1 MYYDQ
6 PITKGFRM
14 HRFAHL
20 SGTFETLDADE
31 PYPGVTRRSFSSE
44 RATVTA
50 YRFEPGASFPRHHHA
65 QEQITIVERGEV
77 RFTVGEFVEE
87 LQAGGW
93 CVVPADVEHGLE
105 ATGEG
110 AEILA
115 VIVPR
120 RQQADGYSVVAGS
133 GTAA

>member
-1 MYYDQ
+1 MH
-6 PITKGFRM
+6 GFE
-14 HRFAHL
+14 HL
-20 SGTFETLDADE
+20 SGSFERLDADE
-31 PYPGVTRRSFSSE
+31 PYPGVTRRSFSSQH
-44 RATVTA
+44 ATVTS
-50 YRFEPGASFPRHHHA
+50 YTFEPGASFPRHQHP

-77 RFTVGEFVEE
+77 RFTVGETVHE
-87 LQAGGW
+87 LHPGDW
-93 CVVPADVEHGLE
+93 SVVPADVEHGLE

-120 RQQADGYSVVAGS
+120 REHADAYSVVAGS

>member
-6 PITKGFRM
+6 PITKGKGM
-14 HRFAHL
+14 HGFAHL
-20 SGTFETLDADE
+20 SGSFDTLDADE
-31 PYPGVTRRSFSSE
+31 PYPGVTRRSFNSE

-50 YRFEPGASFPRHHHA
+50 YRFEPGASFPRHRHA
-65 QEQITIVERGEV
+65 QEQITIVERGAV
-77 RFTVGEFVEE
+77 RFTVGESVQE

-93 CVVPADVEHGLE
+93 SVVPADVEHGLE

-120 RQQADGYSVVAGS
+120 RQHADAYSVVAGS

>member
-6 PITKGFRM
+6 PITKGTWM
-14 HRFAHL
+14 HGFAHF
-20 SGTFETLDADE
+20 SGSFETLDADE

-44 RATVTA
+44 RATVTS
-50 YRFEPGASFPRHHHA
+50 YRFEPGASFPRHSHP

-77 RFTVGEFVEE
+77 RFTVGESVEE
-87 LQAGGW
+87 LRAGGW
-93 CVVPADVEHGLE
+93 SVVPADVEHGLE

-115 VIVPR
+115 VIVPPR
-120 RQQADGYSVVAGS
+120 RHADAYSVIAGS